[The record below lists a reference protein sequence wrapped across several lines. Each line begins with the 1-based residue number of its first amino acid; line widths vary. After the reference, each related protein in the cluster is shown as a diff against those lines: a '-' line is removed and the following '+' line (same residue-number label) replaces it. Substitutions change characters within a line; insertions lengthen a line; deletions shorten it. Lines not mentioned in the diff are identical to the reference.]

1 MSALALIIILH
12 PVHEPTVT
20 TSNICQ
26 QPFVHK
32 ASRPYVI
39 SELSLSRLFSLNL
52 SSTLPRFKFLN
63 NGEAAP
69 KKYFDNGIRA
79 K

>member
-1 MSALALIIILH
+1 MSALAFIIIQQ
-12 PVHEPTVT
+12 PVHEPKVRA
-20 TSNICQ
+20 SNICQ
-26 QPFVHK
+26 QPFIHK
-32 ASRPYVI
+32 ASRQYVI
-39 SELSLSRLFSLNL
+39 SELSLSRLLSVNL
-52 SSTLPRFKFLN
+52 LSTLPRFKFLN